1 MDLIVEKNSTRS
13 PLLSIAEIEEF
24 YNSGKSDEE
33 SMDKEKCQ
41 KVSIWKDL
49 LRKLGKP
56 CYVSV
61 LKHWLDN
68 LSSVWDRPIALDGLS
83 SVRTYPSSE

>member
-33 SMDKEKCQ
+33 SMDKEKRH

-61 LKHWLDN
+61 LKHSLDN